1 MAFSDVVPDGVVTV
15 DGFEIEYR
23 FELDNDNGPP
33 WANPEEDAPLMR
45 YASRYRI
52 FDNTKRSYERP
63 LADGHGGTYFFNWKL
78 AAERARVEKW
88 NTPPYDAPNRIERAV
103 QSLYDYYKS
112 YINDDWHYV
121 GIEVRLVRHPQY
133 RHDVWGFETYKDY
146 HKESVMEMASEL
158 VSMYLNDIEKGKYLP
173 REDNDD

>member
-1 MAFSDVVPDGVVTV
+1 MAFSDNFPEGVVTV

-23 FELDNDNGPP
+23 FEYDPDSGPP
-33 WANPEEDAPLMR
+33 WADPEDAPLMR
-45 YASRYRI
+45 YADRHRMWDS
-52 FDNTKRSYERP
+52 TKKAGERP
-63 LADGHGGTYFFNWKL
+63 ITDRRGGTYLFNWKL
-78 AAERARVEKW
+78 AAERARKEKW
-88 NTPPYDAPNRIERAV
+88 NSPPYDAPNRIERAV
-103 QSLYDYYKS
+103 QNLFDYYKS
-112 YINDDWHYV
+112 YINEYWYYV

-158 VSMYLNDIEKGKYLP
+158 VSMYLDDIEKGKYLP

>member
-1 MAFSDVVPDGVVTV
+1 MTV

-23 FELDNDNGPP
+23 FELDNDNDPP
-33 WANPEEDAPLMR
+33 WVNPEEDAPLMR
-45 YASRYRI
+45 YTDRHCRWDSIKKAG
-52 FDNTKRSYERP
+52 ERP
-63 LADGHGGTYFFNWKL
+63 ITGRQGGTYLFNWKL
-78 AAERARVEKW
+78 AAERARAEKW

-103 QSLYDYYKS
+103 QSLFDYYKS
-112 YINDDWHYV
+112 YINEDWYYV

-133 RHDVWGFETYKDY
+133 RYDVWGFETYKNY
-146 HKESVMEMASEL
+146 HTESVMGVASEL